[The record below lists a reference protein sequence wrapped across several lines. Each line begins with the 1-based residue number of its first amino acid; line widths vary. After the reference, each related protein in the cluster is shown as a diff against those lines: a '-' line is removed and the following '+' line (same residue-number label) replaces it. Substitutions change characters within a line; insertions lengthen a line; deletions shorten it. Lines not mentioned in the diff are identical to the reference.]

1 MFSGALK
8 VEIISVQL
16 SGLNDN
22 GRNLSHFVREGV
34 LDLHNIGLGNL
45 NVQSLRVLE
54 PGVKWNVT
62 QTNTER
68 TPNEHLANFCC

>member
-22 GRNLSHFVREGV
+22 GRNLQHFVREGV
-34 LDLHNIGLGNL
+34 LDLHNIGLGYL
-45 NVQSLRVLE
+45 NVQLLRVLE
-54 PGVKWNVT
+54 PGVK
-62 QTNTER
+62 
-68 TPNEHLANFCC
+68 